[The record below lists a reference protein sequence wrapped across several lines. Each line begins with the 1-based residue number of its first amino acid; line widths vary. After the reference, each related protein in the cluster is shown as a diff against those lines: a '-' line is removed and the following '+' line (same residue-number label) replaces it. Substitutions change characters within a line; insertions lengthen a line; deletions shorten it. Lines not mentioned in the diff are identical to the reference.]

1 MLLFLYVLL
10 YCLLS
15 QPFQTIVR
23 LYLLWSKLVTLF
35 ILWGDLNFT
44 LHTGS
49 TDGHGR
55 RDILPPPGQ
64 LYSCVAGRLSLAQC
78 TCECQTGSHWGIE
91 ENWGEIAGQ
100 SSPGGALG
108 LVLLCVP
115 GAWRPTQWGRWSA
128 NADCLRVVEY
138 SRALTASFCDW
149 CMPVCPYA
157 FVFVMA
163 HVCISLWPTFF
174 LLTLHLFGL
183 PNYLHC
189 SICVLVRVTVYT
201 CLSMCMRWTWRHLLT
216 VMKGL
221 EFAVSGE
228 FIMTLIPLERYSLP
242 TLPHISFSSL
252 LPADTMCCFKC
263 CLSSRMENIMQGHS
277 TFFILLLL

>member
-1 MLLFLYVLL
+1 MLCYIAPKV
-10 YCLLS
+10 S
-15 QPFQTIVR
+15 QPFQTIVW
-23 LYLLWSKLVTLF
+23 LYLLWSETLF
-35 ILWGDLNFT
+35 ILWGDPNSR

-55 RDILPPPGQ
+55 IDIFIPSRAVIEL
-64 LYSCVAGRLSLAQC
+64 CVWKAVISSVYMWMSDRRSLGRWS
-78 TCECQTGSHWGIE
+78 

-108 LVLLCVP
+108 LVYYVFQES
-115 GAWRPTQWGRWSA
+115 GDTHSGGRWSA
-128 NADCLRVVEY
+128 NADWLRVVEY

-149 CMPVCPYA
+149 CTPACPYA

-174 LLTLHLFGL
+174 VLTPHFCGL
-183 PNYLHC
+183 PNYLHY
-189 SICVLVRVTVYT
+189 SICVLVQVTVYT
-201 CLSMCMRWTWRHLLT
+201 CLCMCLCWTWMHLLT

-228 FIMTLIPLERYSLP
+228 FIMTLIPLERYPLP
-242 TLPHISFSSL
+242 TLPHISSSL
-252 LPADTMCCFKC
+252 LPADTMCCLEC
-263 CLSSRMENIMQGHS
+263 CLRSRMENIMQEHR